1 MHLPSGSDSKEFACS
16 AEDLGLIKK
25 HRYELD
31 AADSKLLEKSQTFV
45 ECQTPFWALRTQ
57 KWVHF
62 RLKFSHVPK
71 SGTAGVGS

>member
-1 MHLPSGSDSKEFACS
+1 MHLPGGSDGKEFACS
-16 AEDLGLIKK
+16 AEDLGSIKK

-31 AADSKLLEKSQTFV
+31 DADSKLLEKNQTFV

-62 RLKFSHVPK
+62 KLKFSHVPK
-71 SGTAGVGS
+71 SGIAGVCS